1 MGTFKDYIEINQKT
15 KRVKFI
21 GDRLDIFIPMKYSE
35 PSMNVLNIGDEIETL
50 AIFEMV
56 INNSIE
62 CGYYLPA
69 LITIVPSEILY
80 ITHNGESC
88 LQLILYKD
96 DVFMKSTRVDKNQG
110 LAYLIFKEF
119 IDLGNQPGFIKYMDS
134 AFMFDDVEKVN
145 GVNFRVDHSI
155 FEIMM
160 SNLYRDPADIS
171 TLYRN
176 TTMSGLPLRIGLNQ
190 VAQAATSTTSKIVG
204 AYMDAGINSALVNQV
219 EEPSTIEN
227 ILRM

>member
-1 MGTFKDYIEINQKT
+1 
-15 KRVKFI
+15 
-21 GDRLDIFIPMKYSE
+21 
-35 PSMNVLNIGDEIETL
+35 
-50 AIFEMV
+50 
-56 INNSIE
+56 
-62 CGYYLPA
+62 
-69 LITIVPSEILY
+69 
-80 ITHNGESC
+80 
-88 LQLILYKD
+88 
-96 DVFMKSTRVDKNQG
+96 
-110 LAYLIFKEF
+110 
-119 IDLGNQPGFIKYMDS
+119 
-134 AFMFDDVEKVN
+134 MFDDVEKVN